1 MVDIYGRSLIRN
13 NEKVT
18 DKEFDASKYATKDDL
33 ADLMNLAGVDR
44 DEVVVFQDKHG
55 VLKTSNIKWI
65 DVVRRVLGAVMDN
78 IPVFTDSGKIRDSG
92 ISIEYIRNEIIKNV
106 QKRLSTSGGMLTGE
120 LSMNGNKIT
129 VLRDP
134 TSDEDAATKR
144 YVDTVDGKL
153 STLKTEHN
161 TVDEKLSTLR
171 AEYDVHVGGFINLRR
186 NFRKLDEIAEEFF
199 GKPLIADTKLSDIKT
214 SIDTFKKTQEDILG
228 DTRNIINK
236 IDLLEKYQGKILHK
250 RINNVVYTISSGL
263 TTWSRQNNSI
273 KHTAEVTGVY
283 RLSVFGAAK
292 FEIFTTYPWRHSTDR
307 FSGTVSVILN
317 SGDEEIFILVAF
329 DETLT
334 AATIRWC
341 LEFVAETPRLTEYL
355 SKVAEIK
362 N

>member
-1 MVDIYGRSLIRN
+1 MVDIYGRSLIRKT
-13 NEKVT
+13 EKVT
-18 DKEFDASKYATKDDL
+18 DKDFDASKYATKDDL

-55 VLKTSNIKWI
+55 VLKTSTIKWI
-65 DVVRRVLGAVMDN
+65 DVVRRVLGAVMYN
-78 IPVFTDSGKIRDSG
+78 IPVFTESGKIRDSG
-92 ISIEYIRNEIIKNV
+92 ISIEYIRNKILKNI
-106 QKRLSTSGGMLTGE
+106 QKRFL
-120 LSMNGNKIT
+120 
-129 VLRDP
+129 
-134 TSDEDAATKR
+134 DAATKR

-161 TVDEKLSTLR
+161 TVDENLSTLR
-171 AEYDVHVGGFINLRR
+171 AEYDVHVGGFVNIRR
-186 NFRKLDEIAEEFF
+186 NFRKLDEIAEQVF
-199 GKPLIADTKLSDIKT
+199 GKPIIAETKLSDIKT
-214 SIDTFKKTQEDILG
+214 SIDTFRETQDDIVG

-236 IDLLEKYQGKILHK
+236 IDLLEKYQGKILRK

-263 TTWSRQNNSI
+263 TTWSQQNNSI
-273 KHTAEVTGVY
+273 KHTAQVTGVF
-283 RLSVFGAAK
+283 RLSVFGAEK

-341 LEFVAETPRLTEYL
+341 LEFVAETPRLTKYL
-355 SKVAEIK
+355 SKVAEIE

>member
-1 MVDIYGRSLIRN
+1 MVDIYGRSLIRKT
-13 NEKVT
+13 EKVT
-18 DKEFDASKYATKDDL
+18 DKDFDASKYATKDDL

-65 DVVRRVLGAVMDN
+65 DVVRRVLGAVIDN
-78 IPVFTDSGKIRDSG
+78 IPVFTKSGKIRDLG

-106 QKRLSTSGGMLTGE
+106 QKRLSASGGMLTGK

-171 AEYDVHVGGFINLRR
+171 AEYDVHVGGFVNLRR
-186 NFRKLDEIAEEFF
+186 NFRKLDEIAEQFF
-199 GKPLIADTKLSDIKT
+199 GKPLIAETKLSDIKT
-214 SIDTFKKTQEDILG
+214 SIDTFRETQEDIVG
-228 DTRNIINK
+228 DTRNINNK
-236 IDLLEKYQGKILHK
+236 IDLLEKYQVI
-250 RINNVVYTISSGL
+250 
-263 TTWSRQNNSI
+263 
-273 KHTAEVTGVY
+273 GVY

-317 SGDEEIFILVAF
+317 SGDEENFILVAF

-355 SKVAEIK
+355 SKVAEIE